1 MWGAFAL
8 VDALGTS
15 PRALALFRFAL
26 ATVVALEVA
35 DRWPLLEA
43 LYTDDGALPR
53 SVVMPEAS
61 GEGMLAWMV
70 CVHAWQGSLLWVQ
83 ALSCLQVTLA
93 ATLAVGVAPVTSSLL
108 LWWLHC
114 SCALRNASLVYIL
127 DRYLHVLLMLSA
139 YLPTSMPPIGASRAS
154 GWGARPQPS
163 AAACVLAAQVRNS
176 LWWPLMALWLRLI
189 VMTSLISS
197 CSSIRMRDG
206 ARHSTRR
213 ARGRS
218 GRQRRHSTLIC
229 GTRPPP
235 CSPALSWAPPGCGWR
250 ASPRYECPLMTL

>member
-1 MWGAFAL
+1 MTKPINPTFRSMWKAFAL

-35 DRWPLLEA
+35 DRWPLLDA

-61 GEGMLAWMV
+61 GEGMLAWVV
-70 CVHAWQGSLLWVQ
+70 CVHAWQGSLFWVQ

-139 YLPTSMPPIGASRAS
+139 HLPTPTPPSGTSGAS
-154 GWGARPQPS
+154 GWSARPQPS
-163 AAACVLAAQVRNS
+163 AAACVLAAQVR
-176 LWWPLMALWLRLI
+176 MA
-189 VMTSLISS
+189 T
-197 CSSIRMRDG
+197 DG
-206 ARHSTRR
+206 
-213 ARGRS
+213 
-218 GRQRRHSTLIC
+218 L
-229 GTRPPP
+229 
-235 CSPALSWAPPGCGWR
+235 
-250 ASPRYECPLMTL
+250 

>member
-1 MWGAFAL
+1 MWSAL

-83 ALSCLQVTLA
+83 ALSCLQVTIA

-163 AAACVLAAQVRNS
+163 AAACVLAAQVRIS
-176 LWWPLMALWLRLI
+176 LWWPLMA
-189 VMTSLISS
+189 
-197 CSSIRMRDG
+197 
-206 ARHSTRR
+206 
-213 ARGRS
+213 S
-218 GRQRRHSTLIC
+218 GC
-229 GTRPPP
+229 D
-235 CSPALSWAPPGCGWR
+235 
-250 ASPRYECPLMTL
+250 